1 MDSPPAHAT
10 GREPA
15 PPRLRV
21 GRTAEHELSTGH
33 RVVPGRNAEL
43 EVAATLADA
52 VLRRLLSTC
61 RMGSAER
68 SNGQASSY
76 SIFSNRFTLMRSG
89 APPGTRTPNP
99 LIKSVKFTH
108 SGTYYLGF
116 YLLWFRRRGIKGT
129 HRTRVNGQFN
139 GQDPP
144 PPSRACLSRLK
155 HGGP

>member
-99 LIKSVKFTH
+99 LIKSAKFTH
-108 SGTYYLGF
+108 SGSTTWDFTCPGSAAEASKAPIGPGLMDSSMDKIHHPPAGPAS
-116 YLLWFRRRGIKGT
+116 
-129 HRTRVNGQFN
+129 RV
-139 GQDPP
+139 
-144 PPSRACLSRLK
+144 
-155 HGGP
+155 